1 MTHHA
6 LHIII
11 SVIMPVTLR
20 DFLLEDI
27 GTEDVTTNA
36 IVPENHISKAM
47 IIAKAEGIIAGHQ
60 FASRVFKIL
69 EAGTVYVELK
79 KDGERVKKGDILA
92 VVKGKT
98 RAILTGERVAL
109 NILQRLSGI
118 ATHTGRFV
126 EAAGETGAKILDTRK
141 TTPGLREMEK
151 YAVRMGG
158 GHNHRENLTVMAL
171 IKENHIS
178 AAGSI
183 TEAVKKVRGNT
194 KVPVEVEVKN
204 MDELKEAVEL
214 DVDRIMLDNWD
225 LESTRKAVSFVDKKV
240 PLEAS
245 GNMTVERVRD
255 VARTGVDFISV
266 GALTHSAQA
275 LDISLLFEGV
285 YSDH

>member
-1 MTHHA
+1 
-6 LHIII
+6 
-11 SVIMPVTLR
+11 MPITLR
-20 DFLLEDI
+20 DFLLEDTGI
-27 GTEDVTTNA
+27 EDVTTNA
-36 IVPENHISKAM
+36 IVPEDHMSKAR
-47 IIAKAEGIIAGHQ
+47 IIAKADGIIAGHM
-60 FASRVFKIL
+60 FASQVFKIL
-69 EAGTVYVELK
+69 DNGISYDELK
-79 KDGERVKKGDILA
+79 KDGERIKNGDILA
-92 VVKGKT
+92 VVEGKT

-118 ATHTGRFV
+118 ATLTGHFV
-126 EAAGETGAKILDTRK
+126 EALGDTGAKILDTRK

-151 YAVRMGG
+151 YAVRVGG

-183 TEAVKKVRGNT
+183 KEAVTKVRERT

-204 MDELKEAVEL
+204 MDELKEAIKL

-225 LESTRKAVSFVDKKV
+225 LESTRGAVSFVNKKV

-245 GNMTVERVRD
+245 GNMTIDRIRE

-266 GALTHSAQA
+266 GALTHSFQA

-285 YSDH
+285 LQ